1 MCAVLFFFYFLV
13 QEARPD
19 RSALGK
25 ACWYPLLKFRS
36 KPCRLSRLFFF
47 TPCGYPKKLLP
58 PSMEHPIGAIQS
70 AWQPLSRLCLEV
82 GQLCG
87 SLIVDAELSLCL
99 ELHHRTRFLMRAS
112 WPELCSIT
120 TFGEGWLFFRVT
132 LLASASS
139 LLAFPL
145 TSCIKL
151 NVTLALAQLPDR
163 LQGLRCVVTH
173 ICAPG
178 EANRLLSCQL
188 FHDCRHDQKLAM
200 NRFAPT
206 SPSLCVTIPMSLVR
220 SWGCRRSEILFDKI
234 RSDHAT
240 ARLLLHHDMVDGSK

>member
-13 QEARPD
+13 QEARPN

-178 EANRLLSCQL
+178 EANRLLSC
-188 FHDCRHDQKLAM
+188 
-200 NRFAPT
+200 
-206 SPSLCVTIPMSLVR
+206 
-220 SWGCRRSEILFDKI
+220 
-234 RSDHAT
+234 
-240 ARLLLHHDMVDGSK
+240 